1 MKDEE
6 IIALYFARDDT
17 AIAETA
23 AKYGSYLTSIALR
36 ILHSADDSEEVV
48 NDTYHGAW
56 RTIPPN
62 RPDVLRLFLARIAR
76 NIAIDRLEYKLAQ
89 KRNADKDVLLSE
101 VAEFLPAQNDVEQL
115 WEARELGAMIN
126 CFLSELDTRSRI
138 IFVKRY
144 FHACTVRE
152 IAHQLGLSE
161 SLVKNALFRTR
172 KKLRTYL
179 EKEGVAI

>member
-17 AIAETA
+17 AIVETA
-23 AKYGSYLTSIALR
+23 AKYGGYLISIAQR
-36 ILHSADDSEEVV
+36 ILHSTDDSEEVV

-56 RTIPPN
+56 RTIPPK

-101 VAEFLPAQNDVEQL
+101 VTEFLPAETDVEETL
-115 WEARELGAMIN
+115 EARELGEMIN
-126 CFLSELDTRSRI
+126 TFLGTLDARNRI

-144 FHACTVRE
+144 FYAHSVRE
-152 IAHQLGLSE
+152 IASQLGLTE

-172 KKLRTYL
+172 NKLRTYL